1 MKEVKDITLL
11 NEAMVRVAR
20 WYARYFGYIEIEDR
34 EVDVL
39 KEDKFW
45 GNVALATKF
54 AMDSNFQKRFTYHK
68 VLFVQPLFEDEKPEG
83 KRIGKIEIDLL
94 FGSPRLTVY
103 YPSYIKTGE
112 MVNLTYDPET
122 LEFQESQVWG
132 KNGFD
137 YGIYLKGR
145 VDGAIAKLKSSQTSN
160 SI

>member
-11 NEAMVRVAR
+11 NEAMVMVAR

-45 GNVALATKF
+45 GNVALASKF

-94 FGSPRLTVY
+94 FGSPRLSVY
-103 YPSYIKTGE
+103 YPSYINTGE
-112 MVNLTYDPET
+112 MVNLTYEPET
-122 LEFQESQVWG
+122 LELQESQVWG

-137 YGIYLKGR
+137 YGVNLKGM
-145 VDGAIAKLKSSQTSN
+145 VDIVIEKLKSSTN
-160 SI
+160 NKN